1 MPTVVQGLIRLVNK
15 ADFCGCRH
23 SDVFVNYDKHK
34 VITNRLSLLESFLL
48 SLSSCLSSRI
58 LSGFV
63 VVVVFTRWTPQ
74 QRESSS
80 YCSVS
85 FRPGRVDLFVST
97 SFKMGN
103 EVSQQED
110 DRQFHEEAVTKNGIT
125 LESPE
130 ADKYLNRGTA
140 ASNCQPS
147 HTQSELNKGQN
158 LVLEEGLEVVMK
170 DRNEDSENGKPQPL
184 SPKHR
189 RDSGMSDSGQDERRK
204 RQHMTEQEQQ
214 QAAAKKLTYVQ
225 MAKMGYQE
233 LVNAIIRPPRADYKV
248 SSANVM

>member
-1 MPTVVQGLIRLVNK
+1 
-15 ADFCGCRH
+15 
-23 SDVFVNYDKHK
+23 
-34 VITNRLSLLESFLL
+34 
-48 SLSSCLSSRI
+48 
-58 LSGFV
+58 
-63 VVVVFTRWTPQ
+63 
-74 QRESSS
+74 
-80 YCSVS
+80 
-85 FRPGRVDLFVST
+85 
-97 SFKMGN
+97 MGN
-103 EVSQQED
+103 EVSQQGE
-110 DRQFHEEAVTKNGIT
+110 DRQFHEEAVTSKGIT

-130 ADKYLNRGTA
+130 ADKYLNQGTA

-147 HTQSELNKGQN
+147 HTQSELNAGQN

-170 DRNEDSENGKPQPL
+170 DRNETSENGKSQPL

-189 RDSGMSDSGQDERRK
+189 RDSGVSDSGQDERRK

-248 SSANVM
+248 STIEVPCRVLSIVLKLLYHSLHCTCFLLCPVYRWKLWVLPLLTFAGNGLHGLISPCGPSGGIT